1 MTCPRVKRAVHARK
15 KRAKVLDQAKG
26 YYGRKKSSYR
36 FAKEQ
41 VEHSLVY
48 AYRDRKNR
56 KRTFRS
62 LWIMRINAAAREHD
76 LSYNRFMDGVKKA
89 GIELDRKSLADIAVS
104 DPAGVRRRRRAGE
117 GRARVRSG
125 LIESRQNEK
134 LRLVRKLLSARKHRV
149 ETGLFAVE
157 SEDLVEAATAAG
169 IEPVE
174 LLVAGENVLPELLGE
189 VSTLGHA
196 PRVIGVYRRA
206 DLPVGI
212 RDVVLALWHVGDPG
226 NVGTLAAHGRCL
238 RRGGVSVTRVRRPD
252 RLRARSAPLRER
264 SSACRSWA
272 GTRFPRA
279 RSRSSRT
286 VAIRSQSVELDPP
299 LALLLGAEREGLP
312 ESLVTDCRR
321 RPFRPRARPSP

>member
-1 MTCPRVKRAVHARK
+1 MPRVKRAVHARK

-48 AYRDRKNR
+48 AYRDRKER

-76 LSYNRFMDGVKKA
+76 LSYNRFMAGVKKA

-104 DPAGVRRRRRAGE
+104 DPQAFAAVAERAKAALECRSRR
-117 GRARVRSG
+117 

-157 SEDLVEAATAAG
+157 GEDLVEAAAAAG

-174 LLVAGENVLPELLGE
+174 LLVAGENVVPELLGE

-206 DLPVGI
+206 DLPTGA
-212 RDVVLALWHVGDPG
+212 RDVVLALWRVADPG
-226 NVGTLAAHGRCL
+226 NVGTLLRTADAFGAACRCRAECADPTGPRAL
-238 RRGGVSVTRVRRPD
+238 RASAGAIFRVPLVAWDEAAGASRRARRARRRAARD
-252 RLRARSAPLRER
+252 ARARAAARRSSSARSAK
-264 SSACRSWA
+264 
-272 GTRFPRA
+272 G
-279 RSRSSRT
+279 
-286 VAIRSQSVELDPP
+286 
-299 LALLLGAEREGLP
+299 
-312 ESLVTDCRR
+312 CRR
-321 RPFRPRARPSP
+321 AS